1 MIGLKNLTNPIKTGT
16 AAKFSRSSA
25 IAIFVF
31 VFAFIFVINFTQDK
45 CAYAQM
51 PALNADTI
59 AKAMFSA
66 KVDERL
72 CTEPPSRVDDFK
84 LGVQSALFV
93 PIVTATKF
101 KYSEIQVIVRL
112 FFGAVA
118 AAIGYQIKKE
128 DEPHIYEAG
137 KKMVA
142 SEIDEA
148 LSLKY
153 TWNGENQI
161 FETIDS
167 FFAARSERY
176 SKKSAVD
183 RRKLFNIISEGP
195 IYKTGTPVSL
205 TPAAAAQGNS
215 VTPLGSAF
223 PPGHP
228 YAGYTIYTCGPR
240 GVWYFRDAVRRN
252 ITAINAALQNE
263 DAQLDAGKGG
273 KVSPDKV
280 VAKAAGIKTLAEM
293 MKLLRLNGAAEAK
306 LAFDKHFEASDIS
319 NDNSFDSLTQNSGDI
334 VNSLKMSG
342 YSVPAENIDLYK
354 KLWTIYSTPE
364 NK

>member
-1 MIGLKNLTNPIKTGT
+1 MKNLTKRIKTLP
-16 AAKFSRSSA
+16 AAKFSRSSVA
-25 IAIFVF
+25 AVLIFGL
-31 VFAFIFVINFTQDK
+31 AFIFVINFSGDK
-45 CAYAQM
+45 CAYAQL
-51 PALNADTI
+51 PALSADTI
-59 AKAMFSA
+59 AKAMFSS

-72 CTEPPSRVDDFK
+72 CTEPPSRIEDFK
-84 LGVQSALFV
+84 LGPQSALLV
-93 PIVTATKF
+93 PVVTATKF
-101 KYSEIQVIVRL
+101 KYGEIQVIIRL

-118 AAIGYQIKKE
+118 QAIGYTIKKE

-137 KKMVA
+137 KKMIA

-148 LSLKY
+148 LSMKY

-176 SKKSAVD
+176 SKKSTID
-183 RRKLFNIISEGP
+183 RRKLFNIVSEGP

-228 YAGYTIYTCGPR
+228 YAGYTIYMSGPR

-263 DAQLDAGKGG
+263 DAELNAGKGG

-280 VAKAAGIKTLAEM
+280 VAKAADIKTLSEM

-306 LAFDKHFEASDIS
+306 LADDKYFEASDIS

-342 YSVPAENIDLYK
+342 YSVPAENIELYK